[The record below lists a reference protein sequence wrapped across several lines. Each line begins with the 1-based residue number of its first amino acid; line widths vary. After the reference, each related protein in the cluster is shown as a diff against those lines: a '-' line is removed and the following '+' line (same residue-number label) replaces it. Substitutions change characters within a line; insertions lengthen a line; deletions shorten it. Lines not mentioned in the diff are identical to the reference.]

1 MHDENYKR
9 LFAFRRLVEDLL
21 RGFVAGSWTD
31 ALDFSTLEKLP
42 SEYVSD
48 ELLARRGD
56 AVWRVRFRGRRL
68 YLLVLLEF
76 QSQSE
81 PRMAL
86 RMLTYTSLL
95 YEELVRNGAVGKGEP
110 LPEVLPV
117 VLYNGE
123 SAWGAARDV
132 GELIAPAGP
141 ELAPYRPAQRYIV
154 VDERHGGEDDVPGGG
169 NLMTAVVKL
178 ERCRSLAELLRVT
191 VALQEWLTGAD
202 EGLRRAFADW
212 VRRLTERLAPD
223 GAELPSMRTL
233 EEVRMTLEERVAEW
247 PKQWFREGVEQ
258 GREQGLEQ
266 GREQGLEQGREQGL
280 EQGREQGLAQQR
292 ALLFRLATTRFG
304 AETAGR
310 LAEALARV
318 ADPERLAE
326 AGEWL
331 VRCDTGAE
339 LLARVTALADG
350 GNGRGGVG
358 IG

>member
-21 RGFVAGSWTD
+21 RGFVAGSWID

-56 AVWRVRFRGRRL
+56 AVWRVRFRERRL
-68 YLLVLLEF
+68 YVLVLLEF

-95 YEELVRNGAVGKGEP
+95 YEELVRNGAVGRGEP
-110 LPEVLPV
+110 LPAVLPV
-117 VLYNGE
+117 VLDNGE

-223 GAELPSMRTL
+223 GAVLPPMRTL
-233 EEVRMTLEERVAEW
+233 AEVRMTLEERVAEW

-258 GREQGLEQ
+258 G
-266 GREQGLEQGREQGL
+266 L

-292 ALLFRLATTRFG
+292 ALLFRLATRRFG

-310 LAEALARV
+310 LSEALARV

-331 VRCDTGAE
+331 VQCDTGVE
-339 LLARVTALADG
+339 LLARVTALAEDG
-350 GNGRGGVG
+350 HGRGGAGVG
-358 IG
+358 